1 LATFLGFRKS
11 NGTVSEALLVT
22 SLHERQVI
30 AELIQS
36 LPEASDVAVTEDSE
50 CRWDK
55 PLTVTIR
62 DRILRGNELHESLGD
77 GQSYGL
83 SGLSSSHDSVLIFC

>member
-11 NGTVSEALLVT
+11 NRTVSEALLIT
-22 SLHERQVI
+22 PLHERQVI

-36 LPEASDVAVTEDSE
+36 LPEAGDVAVTEDSQ
-50 CRWDK
+50 CRRDK

-62 DRILRGNELHESLGD
+62 DRILRGDELYEGLCD
-77 GQSYGL
+77 GQSRGL